1 MQKFYDGTK
10 LLNLK
15 DINKETP
22 EIFISTSNRSA
33 GKTTF
38 FGKKLVNDFLKN
50 GKKFILMYR
59 YAYELNDVCDKFFS
73 EIQRLFFPTLIMGQ
87 ESREKDTF
95 VELFLKDIT
104 KGDEDKVACGYA
116 LALNKADNIKK
127 CSHLLADAEVIL
139 FDEFQSESGQY
150 AGNEVQKFHSIHT
163 SIARG
168 GGQQVRYLPV
178 IMISNFV
185 SLLNPYYTAMH
196 ISERLQLN
204 TNYLRGDGWV
214 LEQGFNETASTAQK
228 ESAFNRAFGD
238 SDYNKFSSEKFY
250 LNDNNAFVKKM
261 EGDSR
266 YMFTL
271 KYEGNWYG
279 VRYYSKQRIVYIS
292 KSADLSHGM
301 KFAVQVSDMSSETT
315 MIKTVPGYINRLRE
329 IFDMGQIRFQDL
341 NCKAAFFTLI
351 SY

>member
-38 FGKKLVNDFLKN
+38 FGKKLVKDFLN
-50 GKKFILMYR
+50 SGKKFILMYR

-301 KFAVQVSDMSSETT
+301 KFAVQVDDMSSETT